1 MIVKT
6 ADENF
11 ARDLSSKA
19 LINTNRNA
27 LDDYKLKRKQTQ
39 RLDNLESEVNEIKH
53 TLVNIESL
61 LTELL
66 NR

>member
-6 ADENF
+6 TDENF
-11 ARDLSSKA
+11 SRDISSKA

-39 RLDNLESEVNEIKH
+39 RLDQLESEVKEMKH

>member
-6 ADENF
+6 TDENF
-11 ARDLSSKA
+11 ARDISSKA

-39 RLDNLESEVNEIKH
+39 RLDQLESEVKEMKH